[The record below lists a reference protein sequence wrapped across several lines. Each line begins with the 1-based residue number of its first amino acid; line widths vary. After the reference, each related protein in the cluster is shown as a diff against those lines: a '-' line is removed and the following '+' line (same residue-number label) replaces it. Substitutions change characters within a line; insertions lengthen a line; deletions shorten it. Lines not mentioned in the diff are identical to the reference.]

1 MRKCDSNDRS
11 LKIATMTEV
20 QRGGPYDN
28 MNMLKG
34 DKNRRYAT
42 LVF

>member
-1 MRKCDSNDRS
+1 MIAAENRRNDRS
-11 LKIATMTEV
+11 SK
-20 QRGGPYDN
+20 GGPYDN

-34 DKNRRYAT
+34 DRNRRHAT